1 MKTFNNYQFEFREY
15 EKKQSA
21 KKALQKAKELEE
33 QRKNKS
39 KCKA

>member
-15 EKKQSA
+15 EQKQDA
-21 KKALQKAKELEE
+21 KNALKRAKELEE